1 MARVLIVDDLP
12 DSLLASRAALAGAGH
27 ECVLAPGGDW
37 ALHHLASGEYD
48 VVVLDP
54 AMPLHDGWPVLTA
67 ARSVPVVVM
76 SAAPVHPD
84 GVAAVLPKPCP
95 AADLV
100 EAVAAALAG
109 SRPG

>member
-12 DSLLASRAALAGAGH
+12 DSLLAARAALAGAGH

-37 ALHHLASGEYD
+37 ALHYLANGAFD
-48 VVVLDP
+48 IVVLDP
-54 AMPLHDGWPVLTA
+54 AMPLHDGWPVLA
-67 ARSVPVVVM
+67 AAGPVPVVVM
-76 SAAPVHPD
+76 TAAPVRSD

-100 EAVAAALAG
+100 RAVETALAG
-109 SRPG
+109 